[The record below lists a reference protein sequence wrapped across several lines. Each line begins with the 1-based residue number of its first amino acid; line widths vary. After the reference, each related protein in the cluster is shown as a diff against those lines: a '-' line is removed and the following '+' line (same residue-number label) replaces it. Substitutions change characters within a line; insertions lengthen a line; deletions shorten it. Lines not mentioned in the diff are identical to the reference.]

1 MTATIW
7 VIFTAYLTH
16 PADNYITGQF
26 TNQQY
31 CINALIKSS
40 SPETKPDL
48 RQCVRLEQ
56 AAVDDYV
63 SHKQWM
69 ARR

>member
-1 MTATIW
+1 MTYIW
-7 VIFTAYLTH
+7 VILTVYLNH

-31 CINALIKSS
+31 CISALHKSS
-40 SPETKPDL
+40 GPETKPDL

-56 AAVDDYV
+56 SAVDAYV
-63 SHKQWM
+63 NNKQWM
-69 ARR
+69 TRR